1 MKVRL
6 LQKMQRLLF
15 LFHAK
20 AAYFHAANPKSCD
33 YIHGGHHIKK
43 DRGECH
49 GIHGWEGHNCPGYV
63 MMPANAFSV

>member
-1 MKVRL
+1 MTARL

-20 AAYFHAANPKSCD
+20 AAYFHTARLKLCD

-43 DRGECH
+43 NEVNIMEYTAGK
-49 GIHGWEGHNCPGYV
+49 GTTALG
-63 MMPANAFSV
+63 M

>member
-1 MKVRL
+1 MMTVRL

-15 LFHAK
+15 LFPAK

-43 DRGECH
+43 SR
-49 GIHGWEGHNCPGYV
+49 
-63 MMPANAFSV
+63 